1 GKIWDPPT
9 ATPRTA
15 TGSSMQFSAWT
26 ATRWPKEPSM
36 KLDKRDLLLYAVTDR
51 SWLGG
56 ETLAAA
62 VEKALQGGATIIQL
76 REKELAPQLFLEEA
90 RVIKEVCRKYGVPFI
105 VNDNV
110 DVALAADA
118 DGEHVGQKDMEAGR
132 VRRLIGAGK
141 ILGVSAQTV
150 EQAVLAEKNC
160 ADYLGVGSVVPTGSK
175 ADAGDVS
182 LEELQ
187 HICAAVN
194 IPVVAIGGI
203 STDNVLQL
211 AGTGISGIAVISA
224 IFAQPD

>member
-1 GKIWDPPT
+1 
-9 ATPRTA
+9 
-15 TGSSMQFSAWT
+15 
-26 ATRWPKEPSM
+26 M

-118 DGEHVGQKDMEAGR
+118 DGVHVGQKDMEAGR
-132 VRRLIGAGK
+132 VRRLFGAGK

-150 EQAVLAEKNC
+150 EQAVLAEKNG
-160 ADYLGVGSVVPTGSK
+160 ADYLGVGAVFPTGSK
-175 ADAGDVS
+175 ADAEDVS

-187 HICAAVN
+187 RICAAVN

-203 STDNVLQL
+203 SKDNVLQL

-224 IFAQPD
+224 IFAQPDIREAAATLRKLAEEMVGQ

>member
-1 GKIWDPPT
+1 
-9 ATPRTA
+9 
-15 TGSSMQFSAWT
+15 
-26 ATRWPKEPSM
+26 M

-118 DGEHVGQKDMEAGR
+118 DGVHVGQKDMEAGR

-141 ILGVSAQTV
+141 ILGVSADTV
-150 EQAVLAEKNC
+150 ELALAAQAAG
-160 ADYLGVGSVVPTGSK
+160 ADYLGVGAMFPTGTKLDASAVSFETAK
-175 ADAGDVS
+175 AICEAVS
-182 LEELQ
+182 
-187 HICAAVN
+187 

-203 STDNVLQL
+203 TKQNMMQL
-211 AGTGISGIAVISA
+211 RGTGVDGVALVSA
-224 IFAQPD
+224 IFASGDIEAECKQLRALARKMVDA